1 MSEKLQAAEQD
12 LRRLVKDVRFDWAT
26 RLLYSTDA
34 SAYQILPLGVVCPQN
49 AEEVQAVVEV
59 ANRYELPLL
68 ARGAGTSLAGQAV
81 GEALIVDFSRYMNR
95 ILEIN
100 AEEGWARVEP
110 GVVCDVLMA
119 AARRYGLTYG
129 SEPASSDRATFGG
142 MLNNNSTGA
151 HSVLYGMT
159 ADQVLRAEVL
169 LADGTRTRFEALS
182 PTEWEQHARRPGLE
196 GAIYRGLEGLLQRYE
211 RAIRERYPRTWRR
224 ASGYSLNYLLPPHGF
239 TQTKPAGWPDDQP
252 YPQGGR
258 NLAKLLA
265 GSEGT
270 LAILLEAEFRLVPLP
285 AKSGL
290 CVVHFESVAAAADAT
305 PAILESQ
312 PRAVE
317 LIDEVMIRAT
327 RTVPAYARML
337 HWVQGEPG
345 AVLVVEFG
353 GESEAQVRAQ
363 IEAFEKR
370 LQKEKL
376 ARTFVRALTPQEQ
389 ADVWGVRKVGLG
401 LLMSVRG
408 DTKPLAF
415 MEDVAVPVER
425 LGEYVR
431 EVERIFHHHGVS
443 SACYAHASAGCLHI
457 RPALNLK
464 TLEGVQ
470 EMRQIAAEVLEVVI
484 RLGGAMSGEHGDG
497 LSRSVWNERLFGKEL
512 YQAFRELKRLFDPQK
527 RLNPG
532 KIVDAPD
539 MTEFLR
545 YGAGYRHQKV
555 ESVLDFS
562 LEHGFNGAVEQCNGA
577 GVCRK
582 ATGTMCP
589 SYQATREEMHATRGR
604 ANLLRALLTLSPERF
619 PKNARGEVE
628 QAVWEALDLCLE
640 CKGCKA
646 ECPSGVDMAKIKYEY
661 QALYYRT
668 HPIPL
673 RTRLFAFLPRLADWG
688 TPLAPLVNSLLGWKA
703 TRWLN
708 ERLLGISARRPL
720 PRLEAETWR
729 AWAKRQG
736 KPGNGRAARRTVAI
750 FTDTFHDHFHV
761 EAGKALVRLLQ
772 ALGYE
777 VIFPEHPCCGR
788 TLISKGLLE
797 EARKAARQVVQSLA
811 GPLTP
816 LAGED
821 GIPIIG
827 IEPSCLLTLR
837 DEYRDLL
844 PDDPRQKQL
853 AERVFLLE
861 EFLLREIESGRLEK
875 ESLQGNLSPKIL
887 VHTHCHEKALVGSD
901 ALLQVLRMSG
911 AQVEEIASGCCGMAG
926 AFGYEAEHY
935 EISQRI
941 AEDRLLPAVRGAD
954 AETWIVA
961 SGFSCRQQIEQG
973 SGRRVL
979 HPAEALE
986 RIVMSKGD
994 SHPEG

>member
-1 MSEKLQAAEQD
+1 MSEKLQAAEQE

-34 SAYQILPLGVVCPQN
+34 SAYQMLPLGVVCPKN
-49 AEEVQAVVEV
+49 AEEVQSVVEI
-59 ANRYELPLL
+59 ANRYELPIL

-100 AEEGWARVEP
+100 PEEGWARVEP
-110 GVVCDVLMA
+110 GVVCDALMT

-159 ADQVLRAEVL
+159 ADQVLSAEVL
-169 LADGTRTRFEALS
+169 LADGTRTHFEMLS
-182 PTEWEQHARRPGLE
+182 EHEWEQHAQRPGLE
-196 GAIYRGLEGLLQRYE
+196 GAIYRGLKDLLARYE
-211 RAIRERYPRTWRR
+211 TTIREHYPRTWRR
-224 ASGYSLNYLLPPHGF
+224 ASGYSLNYLIAPNGF
-239 TQTKPAGWPDDQP
+239 TQTKPAGWPADQP

-270 LAILLEAEFRLVPLP
+270 LAILLEGRFRLVPLP
-285 AKSGL
+285 KISGL

-305 PAILESQ
+305 PAILESR

-370 LQKEKL
+370 LREEKW
-376 ARTFVRALTPQEQ
+376 ATTFVRALTPQEQ

-431 EVERIFHHHGVS
+431 EVERIFRDHGVS
-443 SACYAHASAGCLHI
+443 SAYYAHASAGCLHI
-457 RPALNLK
+457 RPSLNLK

-470 EMRQIAAEVLEVVI
+470 EMRQIAEEVLEVVI

-512 YQAFRELKRLFDPQK
+512 YQAFREVKQLFDPQK

-545 YGAGYRHQKV
+545 YGAAYRSQKV
-555 ESVLDFS
+555 ESMLDFS

-582 ATGTMCP
+582 STGTMCP
-589 SYQATREEMHATRGR
+589 SYQVTREEMHATRGR

-619 PKNARGEVE
+619 PIYARGEVE
-628 QAVWEALDLCLE
+628 QRVWEALDLCLE

-661 QALYYRT
+661 QAQYYRT

-673 RTRLFAFLPRLADWG
+673 RTRLFAFLPRLVDWG
-688 TPLAPLVNSLLGWKA
+688 TPLAPVVNLVTNWKA
-703 TRWLN
+703 IRWLN

-729 AWAKRQG
+729 SWAKQHM
-736 KPGNGRAARRTVAI
+736 KQGNGKRTRRQVAI

-761 EAGKALVRLLQ
+761 SAGKSLVHLLE

-777 VIFPEHPCCGR
+777 VLLPEHPCCGR
-788 TLISKGLLE
+788 TLISKGLLK
-797 EARKAARQVVQSLA
+797 EAKQTAQQVIQSLA
-811 GPLTP
+811 SLT
-816 LAGED
+816 ERD
-821 GIPIIG
+821 IPIVG

-844 PDDPRQKQL
+844 SADPRQKQL
-853 AERVFLLE
+853 AEQTFLLE
-861 EFLLREIESGRLEK
+861 EFLLREVENGRLER
-875 ESLQGNLSPKIL
+875 EALQGNLSPKIL
-887 VHTHCHEKALVGSD
+887 IHVHCHEKALVGSGT
-901 ALLQVLRMSG
+901 LLQVLRMTG
-911 AQVEEIASGCCGMAG
+911 AQVEEIPSGCCGMAG

-935 EISQRI
+935 DLSQRI
-941 AEDRLLPAVRGAD
+941 AEDRLLPAVRHAD
-954 AETWIVA
+954 VETWIVA

-973 SGRRVL
+973 SGRLVL

-986 RIVMSKGD
+986 RILKTKASC
-994 SHPEG
+994 P

>member
-1 MSEKLQAAEQD
+1 MSEKLQAAEQE

-95 ILEIN
+95 IVEIN
-100 AEEGWARVEP
+100 PEERWARVEP
-110 GVVCDVLMA
+110 GVVCDALMA

-182 PTEWEQHARRPGLE
+182 QAEWEQHARRPGLE
-196 GAIYRGLEGLLQRYE
+196 GAIYRGLEHLLQRYE

-239 TQTKPAGWPDDQP
+239 TQTKPAGWPEDQP

-305 PAILESQ
+305 PAILESR

-370 LQKEKL
+370 LRQEKL

-431 EVERIFHHHGVS
+431 EVERIFRDHGVS
-443 SACYAHASAGCLHI
+443 SAYYAHASAGCLHI
-457 RPALNLK
+457 RPSLNLK

-470 EMRQIAAEVLEVVI
+470 EMRQIAEEVLEVVI

-512 YQAFRELKRLFDPQK
+512 YQAFRELKQLFDPQK

-545 YGAGYRHQKV
+545 YGADYRHQKV

-582 ATGTMCP
+582 STGTMCP

-673 RTRLFAFLPRLADWG
+673 RTRLFAFLPHLADWG
-688 TPLAPLVNSLLGWKA
+688 TPLAPLVNFFMGLKA

-720 PRLEAETWR
+720 PGLASETWR
-729 AWAKRQG
+729 AWARKQV
-736 KPGNGRAARRTVAI
+736 KPGNGRATRRTVAV
-750 FTDTFHDHFHV
+750 FFDTFHDHFHV
-761 EAGKALVRLLQ
+761 QAGKALVRLLQ

-777 VIFPEHPCCGR
+777 IILPEHPCCGR

-797 EARKAARQVVQSLA
+797 EARKAARQVVQSLVPIA
-811 GPLTP
+811 
-816 LAGED
+816 EQ
-821 GIPIIG
+821 GIPIVG

-844 PDDPRQKQL
+844 PNDSRQKQL
-853 AERVFLLE
+853 AEQTFLLE

-875 ESLQGNLSPKIL
+875 EALQGKPSPRIL
-887 VHTHCHEKALVGSD
+887 VHTHCHEKALVGSN
-901 ALLQVLRMSG
+901 ALLRVLQMSG
-911 AQVEEIASGCCGMAG
+911 AQVEEIPSGCCGMAG

-935 EISQRI
+935 DLSQRI
-941 AEDRLLPAVRGAD
+941 AEDRLLPAVRQAD
-954 AETWIVA
+954 VETWVVA

-986 RIVMSKGD
+986 QIVMTKA
-994 SHPEG
+994 